1 MPYPTD
7 STASVYDAFVATCAT
22 SANRP
27 FLHIPATA
35 TKAYAQGPV
44 DYSYAEAAEHIDK
57 CRSNYQAAGY
67 AKPMRVGLLLEN
79 RAEFFIHWLAL
90 NSLGCSVIPLHPDM
104 PTAEMGY
111 FLEFGEAVLAIALP
125 EAVERLQ
132 RACADLKTPPP
143 VIACDDL
150 ENVPPADSARG
161 DGTPLDRNT
170 ECALLYTSG
179 STGRPKGC
187 VLDNDYFLY
196 AGHWYNTIGGMVDVQ
211 PQQERLLTPLP
222 LNHMNAMA
230 CSTMA
235 MIMSGGCIVQLDR
248 FHPSTWWQSVRD
260 SGATIVH
267 YLGVLPAM
275 LLASPEG
282 PSDDFSGQVKF
293 GFGAGVNPKHH
304 AVFEER
310 FGFPLLEA
318 WAMTE
323 SGTGGSIIANREPR
337 HVGTACFGKPE
348 QWLEY
353 QLVDENK
360 QVVPRGDD
368 GELRV
373 RSSGDNPAKGF
384 FSGYL
389 KNPEATAEAWQDG
402 WLNTGD
408 VVRENEDGSLSFVDR
423 RKNVIRRSGE
433 NISALEVEAVLSGA
447 PGIAE
452 IIATAVPD
460 DIRGDEVA
468 ACVVLPEGEAAN
480 EARAREIV
488 EFGLANLAY
497 FKCPG
502 YIVFCDELPKTASNK
517 PRRADVK
524 TLARERVAAGECF
537 DTTHLKKRRKT
548 G

>member
-1 MPYPTD
+1 MPYPAD
-7 STASVYDAFVATCAT
+7 PVNSVYDAFVEASERYAD
-22 SANRP
+22 RP

-35 TKAYAQGPV
+35 TASYARGPIELG
-44 DYSYAEAAEHIDK
+44 YAEAAVEVEA
-57 CRSNYQAAGY
+57 CRAHYCSKGY
-67 AKPMRVGLLLEN
+67 RQPMRVGLLLEN
-79 RAEFFIHWLAL
+79 RAEYFIHWLAL

-111 FLEFGEAVLAIALP
+111 FLEFGEAVLVVTLP
-125 EAVERLQ
+125 EAMDRLHS
-132 RACADLKTPPP
+132 ACAELNPAPP
-143 VIACDDL
+143 VVACDRLDTL
-150 ENVPPADSARG
+150 PQAPAQDDNAAI
-161 DGTPLDRNT
+161 DRNT

-179 STGRPKGC
+179 STGKPKGC
-187 VLDNDYFLY
+187 ILDNDYFLF

-211 PQQERLLTPLP
+211 PGQERLLTPLP

-248 FHPSTWWQSVRD
+248 FHPRSWWQSVRD
-260 SGATIVH
+260 SGATIIH

-275 LLASPEG
+275 LLEMPTDPAH
-282 PSDDFSGQVKF
+282 DFRGQVKF

-337 HVGTACFGKPE
+337 HVGTACFGKPAD
-348 QWLEY
+348 WLDY

-360 QVVPRGDD
+360 QIVPRGAD

-373 RSSGDNPAKGF
+373 RARGDNPGKGF

-433 NISALEVEAVLSGA
+433 NISALEVEAVLSTV
-447 PGIAE
+447 PGISE

-468 ACVVLPEGEAAN
+468 ACVVVSEGEAPD
-480 EARAREIV
+480 EALAHAIV
-488 EFGLANLAY
+488 NHGLANLAY

-502 YIVFCDELPKTASNK
+502 YVVFCDELPKTASNK

-524 TLARERVAAGECF
+524 ALARARVAAGDCY
-537 DTTHLKKRRKT
+537 DTTHMKKRRKT